1 VEAGA
6 ASATK
11 TPLPLLGEEF
21 EVRLTDLVIRIVVL
35 GLLVHWSLELVRPFA
50 AIFLWAAI
58 LAVAL
63 WPVHLGLTRLL
74 GLRPKLSAALIC
86 LSLLAIL
93 IGPVAALVDNFIE
106 SSMLVAE
113 RAKTGTLA
121 IPAPPERLGSI
132 PVVGTPIAEAWALAA
147 TNMEEAL
154 IRYRGVLAPMGA
166 RVLGQLS
173 AISFDLLKFM
183 VAIVVC
189 GLLLVNGNALV
200 RGGRLLARRL
210 IPPRGAQFVDLA
222 GATVRSVSRGV
233 VGVALL
239 QTVLIG
245 ITLQIAGVPGA
256 GVLAFLVMILCI
268 VQIGPGLVVLPVI
281 IWAWLQIDTVAATVM
296 TVTLIVLT
304 VMDNVLKP
312 ILMAQGLS
320 TPMIVIFLGV
330 LGGTIA
336 YGLIGLFLGPI
347 VVGVFYE
354 LLVAWVVPAPAT
366 QGDMQPDPVPK
377 GAT

>member
-1 VEAGA
+1 
-6 ASATK
+6 
-11 TPLPLLGEEF
+11 
-21 EVRLTDLVIRIVVL
+21 
-35 GLLVHWSLELVRPFA
+35 
-50 AIFLWAAI
+50 
-58 LAVAL
+58 
-63 WPVHLGLTRLL
+63 
-74 GLRPKLSAALIC
+74 
-86 LSLLAIL
+86 
-93 IGPVAALVDNFIE
+93 
-106 SSMLVAE
+106 
-113 RAKTGTLA
+113 
-121 IPAPPERLGSI
+121 
-132 PVVGTPIAEAWALAA
+132 
-147 TNMEEAL
+147 MEEAL

-256 GVLAFLVMILCI
+256 GLLAFLVMILCV

-281 IWAWLQIDTVAATVM
+281 IWAWLQLDTVPAIATTM
-296 TVTLIVLT
+296 TLIVLT

-366 QGDMQPDPVPK
+366 QDDMQPDPV
-377 GAT
+377 A

>member
-1 VEAGA
+1 
-6 ASATK
+6 
-11 TPLPLLGEEF
+11 
-21 EVRLTDLVIRIVVL
+21 
-35 GLLVHWSLELVRPFA
+35 
-50 AIFLWAAI
+50 
-58 LAVAL
+58 
-63 WPVHLGLTRLL
+63 
-74 GLRPKLSAALIC
+74 
-86 LSLLAIL
+86 
-93 IGPVAALVDNFIE
+93 
-106 SSMLVAE
+106 
-113 RAKTGTLA
+113 
-121 IPAPPERLGSI
+121 
-132 PVVGTPIAEAWALAA
+132 LAA

-256 GVLAFLVMILCI
+256 GLLAFLVMILCV

-281 IWAWLQIDTVAATVM
+281 IWAWLQLDTVPAIATTM
-296 TVTLIVLT
+296 TLIVLT

-366 QGDMQPDPVPK
+366 QDDMQPDPV
-377 GAT
+377 A